1 MTIRTMLSQDGLNLP
16 LKVDSGRGVWFRG
29 GGDAERKAGNDRC
42 HPLQIHGH
50 SIFG

>member
-1 MTIRTMLSQDGLNLP
+1 MTIRTMLGQDGLDLP
-16 LKVDSGRGVWFRG
+16 LKVDNGHGVWFRG
-29 GGDAERKAGNDRC
+29 GGDAKRKAGDDQC